1 MNIGISREFRAVV
14 ALVGVQDASAQEA
27 ESGAA
32 VHRPLQHLEPIYL
45 ALSRTGGL
53 GEIESSLHGA
63 EIAPQAGDKFLQR
76 RGARILEHFVQGF
89 LTLLA

>member
-14 ALVGVQDASAQEA
+14 ALIGVQDASAQEA

-63 EIAPQAGDKFLQR
+63 EIAPQAGDELFQCRVACIREYFLQR
-76 RGARILEHFVQGF
+76 LCALPP
-89 LTLLA
+89 